1 MKLKIVE
8 VSGPDSSIQYPIFK
22 DGGRERVIEWI
33 SKELGKSQ
41 KVTVIAQNGSQIAN
55 CEILGV
61 PHTTGLEPTEFFDTF
76 RNNYDVLECDIL
88 HIHHPKYLLFS
99 EYIKAKNIVLTHH
112 GLYKEMEYYRHNYT
126 FTETYV
132 SHYLRSIMDI
142 DSSGF
147 TIHNPIPTNEYP
159 LLNNDKEFDLLFI
172 GDCNKKVK
180 RLDIAISVAE
190 IANIKLLVAG
200 KAENDLIRQLDTLS
214 FVTYIG
220 EVNQTT
226 KLDLMSKSKAVI
238 CPNDAPEAFCLVAA
252 ESNAIG
258 TPVLSSNNGG
268 LPEVIEHGF
277 SGFICNTLE
286 DYTHYFGQ
294 LNTLSSDNIRKVV
307 LSKFDI
313 SLISQNYLNLFHNL
327 LVEVK

>member
-8 VSGPDSSIQYPIFK
+8 VSGPDSSIRYPIVK

-33 SKELGKSQ
+33 SQELAKTQ
-41 KVTVIAQNGSQIAN
+41 MVTVIAQSESHIDS

-61 PHTTGLEPTEFFDTF
+61 PHTEGLEPTNFFQSFKQNFGMLD
-76 RNNYDVLECDIL
+76 CDIL

-99 EYIKAKNIVLTHH
+99 EHIKARKIVLTHH
-112 GLYKEMEYYRHNYT
+112 GLYKDMGYFRENYS

-142 DSSGF
+142 NSSGV
-147 TIHNPIPTNEYP
+147 TIHNPIPSDEYP
-159 LLNNDKEFDLLFI
+159 LIESKKEFDLLFI

-180 RLDIAISVAE
+180 RLDIALSVAE
-190 IANIKLLVAG
+190 RMNIKLVVAG
-200 KAENDLIRQLDTLS
+200 KADNDLICQLDKLS
-214 FVTYIG
+214 FVRYIG
-220 EVNQTT
+220 EVNQAT

-252 ESNAIG
+252 EANAIG

-268 LPEVIEHGF
+268 LPEVIEHGL
-277 SGFICNTLE
+277 SGFICKTIE
-286 DYTHYFGQ
+286 DHIHYYGQ
-294 LNTLSSDNIRKVV
+294 LNTLNSKNIRETVF
-307 LSKFDI
+307 SKFDVSI
-313 SLISQNYLNLFHNL
+313 ISQNYLNFFNSILN
-327 LVEVK
+327 